1 MAEKRSH
8 ILVVD
13 DEEANRELL
22 ARRLFRKGFDV
33 TCAEDGLQALTAIR
47 DGAFD
52 LVLLDHMMPNL
63 SGAQVLQ
70 SLRKTHSSSDL
81 PVIMVTAESDSTRI
95 VEALEL
101 GANDYI
107 VKPIDFAVALA
118 RMNTQL
124 TRKHTEEALRDSEAR
139 FSLAANGTNDG
150 IWDWNLKTNRIY
162 YSSRWCSM
170 LGLDP
175 VDISANPSEWLSRIH
190 PDDGPSTS
198 EAIDAHLAGLTAF
211 LEVEHKVQHKNGSY
225 RWMLARGLATRLSDG
240 TATRI
245 AGSLT
250 DITTSKASDP
260 LTGLP
265 NRLQFLDRLEQAIVE
280 TRNNPETHCA
290 VIFMDLDRF
299 KLVNDSLGHLVGD
312 ALLIGITRRLQSA
325 VRSSDVLMRMSEAQ
339 RARRPQNE
347 PGTCEISTA
356 AGAPFCASS
365 SEAQTV
371 ARFGGDEFAIL
382 LRGLNTPEDAV
393 TVATR
398 ILSELSTPF
407 QLGENEVYTSASLG
421 IAITGTGYE
430 ADGSG
435 QAAAMLRDA
444 DTAMYRAKAGG
455 KNCFEVFDIAMRAET
470 VARLRLETDLRRTI
484 ERGGFSLL
492 YQPILS
498 LKTNRIEGVE
508 ALIRWSDSDGKPV
521 SPTIFIALAE
531 ETNLVVDIGKWVLGE
546 ACQQMAKWNTE
557 AIGGRQLSLH
567 VNVSCKEF
575 LQRTFVERVSATLK
589 STGLSPHQLK
599 LEITE
604 SGIMDN
610 AELTSETLLEL
621 KSRSIGLSID
631 DFGTGYSSLSY
642 LSRFPI
648 DSLKIDRS
656 FVSKLGGAPEDSL
669 IVKAIIEL
677 AHALRLEVIAEGIE
691 TVQQLDLIRDLG
703 CEFAQGYFISH
714 PLTASEFEALCL

>member
-22 ARRLFRKGFDV
+22 ARRLLRKGFDV
-33 TCAEDGLQALTAIR
+33 TCAEDGLQALAAIR
-47 DGAFD
+47 DGVFD

-124 TRKHTEEALRDSEAR
+124 TRKQTEEALRDSEAR
-139 FSLAANGTNDG
+139 FSLAASGTNDG

-162 YSSRWCSM
+162 YSPRWCSM

-175 VDISANPSEWLSRIH
+175 VDISDKPSEWLSRIH

-198 EAIDAHLAGLTAF
+198 EAIDAHLAGQTAF
-211 LEVEHKVQHKNGSY
+211 LQVEHKVQHKNGSY

-240 TATRI
+240 TPSRI

-280 TRNNPETHCA
+280 TRNNPATHCA

-325 VRSSDVLMRMSEAQ
+325 VRSYDVLVRM
-339 RARRPQNE
+339 
-347 PGTCEISTA
+347 
-356 AGAPFCASS
+356 

-382 LRGLNTPEDAV
+382 LRGLNSAEDAV
-393 TVATR
+393 TVANR
-398 ILSELSTPF
+398 ILAELATPF
-407 QLGENEVYTSASLG
+407 QLGEHEVYTTASLG
-421 IAITGTGYE
+421 IAISGTGYE
-430 ADGSG
+430 ADGSN

-470 VARLRLETDLRRTI
+470 VARLRLETELRRTI

-492 YQPILS
+492 YQPIFS
-498 LKTNRIEGVE
+498 LKTNQIEGVE
-508 ALIRWSDSDGKPV
+508 ALIRWRDSEGNPV

-531 ETNLVVDIGKWVLGE
+531 ETNLVVDIGKWVLRE
-546 ACQQMAKWNTE
+546 ACQQMSKWNAT
-557 AIGGRQLSLH
+557 AIGGSHLSLH

-575 LQRTFVERVSATLK
+575 LQQSFVEQVSAVLK

-599 LEITE
+599 LEISE
-604 SGIMDN
+604 SGIMNN

-621 KSRSIGLSID
+621 KRRSIGLSID

-656 FVSKLGGAPEDSL
+656 FASKLGGASEDSL

-691 TVQQLDLIRDLG
+691 TEEQLNLIRDLG

-714 PLTASEFEALCL
+714 PLTAEEFEALVKA